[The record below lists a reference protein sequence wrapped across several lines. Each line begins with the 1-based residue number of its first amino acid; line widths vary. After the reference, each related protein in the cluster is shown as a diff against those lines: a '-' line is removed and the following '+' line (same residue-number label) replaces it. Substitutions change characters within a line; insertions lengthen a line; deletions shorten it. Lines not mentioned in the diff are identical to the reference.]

1 MDTDFYKSTGLSLI
15 LSSILAILTMVLHP
29 SGGSIEH
36 IIKIAAPLQMTHS
49 LAIYCLPFILFGF
62 YGLTHRLLGSW
73 KFAVLAFII
82 MSFGLVAAMLA
93 ALFNGLAVPYF
104 LNQYADQI
112 QQNEPFIDLILSYG
126 FAINKA
132 LDYVFIVAFCSSIVI
147 YSIKIIRSQ
156 KLARWIGYLGIA
168 IALSSIMGWATNFV
182 FTNLWGFRIVVFS
195 ISGWILASGIAL
207 IRLKSNFS
215 NNVNR

>member
-1 MDTDFYKSTGLSLI
+1 MDTNFYRSTGFSLI

-29 SGGSIEH
+29 SGGGIEH
-36 IIKIAAPLQMTHS
+36 IIKIAAPLQVTHS
-49 LAIYCLPFILFGF
+49 LAIFCLPFILFGF

-82 MSFGLVAAMLA
+82 MSFGLFAAMLA
-93 ALFNGLAVPYF
+93 ALFNGLVVPYF
-104 LNQYADQI
+104 LSQNAGQVE
-112 QQNEPFIDLILSYG
+112 QNEPFINLILSYG

-147 YSIKIIRSQ
+147 YSLKIMRS
-156 KLARWIGYLGIA
+156 KKFAWWIGYLGIA
-168 IALSSIMGWATNFV
+168 IALFAIIGWATDFV
-182 FTNLWGFRIVVFS
+182 FTSLWGFRIVVFS

-207 IRLKSNFS
+207 IRLKK
-215 NNVNR
+215 